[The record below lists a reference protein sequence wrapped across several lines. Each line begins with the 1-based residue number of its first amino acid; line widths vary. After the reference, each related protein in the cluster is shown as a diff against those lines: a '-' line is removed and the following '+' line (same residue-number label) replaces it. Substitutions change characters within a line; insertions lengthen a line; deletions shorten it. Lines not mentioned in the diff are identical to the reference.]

1 MLQMDH
7 TILYPKASRKNINRI
22 VRNIGVS
29 VETAYAMM
37 LLTATLMDLRPEDEE
52 VSDMILEDCGIS
64 PECA

>member
-1 MLQMDH
+1 MDK
-7 TILYPKASRKNINRI
+7 TILYPKNCRKNINRI
-22 VRNIGVS
+22 VSAVGAS

-52 VSDMILEDCGIS
+52 VADMILEDCGIS